1 MKVYQLVG
9 EIADFDY
16 VSETFGFRICGP
28 ASLKKFLADCA
39 EGEKVEIEI
48 NSPGGF
54 CVPGMEMANAIKNS
68 KAHVIAHVTG
78 MAASMASVIACA
90 CREIRMEEASFMMI
104 HDPWSWTEGNAAAM
118 RKEAQNLD
126 QFKAVIMSFYRGKF
140 NRTEEE
146 LSALM
151 SDETWMTGA
160 ECVENGLKCELIKS
174 DLKMAALVGSAK
186 FGKMP
191 EAAAKLYKFQE
202 LTDDAKAEL
211 EKAKA
216 EQHKPAAGS
225 VHSQLMADYLAN
237 PDADRSAADFRAIIA
252 ELDAEGFAARFKG
265 ASKKINELQ
274 DQLKAKDE
282 ELKQLDA
289 KIFAEQSAKDAVADE
304 LETAN
309 GKIKDL
315 EGKLEQ
321 SDKDLKDAKAS
332 VSSLTTELEKVKKDL
347 TQMGEQAKHLK
358 EVNDTITGGVLVPSA
373 EGGEYEAKMK
383 KAKSARER
391 EDLRALKKAG
401 KIK

>member
-1 MKVYQLVG
+1 MKTYQLVG

-39 EGEKVEIEI
+39 DGEKVEIEI
-48 NSPGGF
+48 NSPGGL

-68 KAHVIAHVTG
+68 KAHVIAHITG

-90 CREIRMEEASFMMI
+90 CDEIKMEEAAFLMI
-104 HDPWSWTEGNAAAM
+104 HDPWSWIEGNAASM

-140 NRTEEE
+140 DRTEEE
-146 LSALM
+146 ISALM
-151 SDETWMTGA
+151 SDETWFTGA
-160 ECVENGLKCELIKS
+160 ECVENGFKCELIKS
-174 DLKMAALVGSAK
+174 DLRMAALVGSAK

-191 EAAAKLYKFQE
+191 EAAAKLYQFQE
-202 LTDDAKAEL
+202 LTEDAKAEL

-216 EQHKPAAGS
+216 EQELADAYQKLAEQTANGGAGASPAPS
-225 VHSQLMADYLAN
+225 T
-237 PDADRSAADFRAIIA
+237 
-252 ELDAEGFAARFKG
+252 EEGNWEARFKG
-265 ASKKINELQ
+265 ASKKINELM
-274 DQLKAKDE
+274 DQLKAKDA
-282 ELKQLDA
+282 ELA
-289 KIFAEQSAKDAVADE
+289 KFKDGAVALD
-304 LETAN
+304 TAN
-309 GKIKDL
+309 AKIKDL

-321 SDKDLKDAKAS
+321 SEKDLKDAKAS
-332 VSSLTTELEKVKKDL
+332 VSTLTTELEKVKTDL
-347 TQMGEQAKHLK
+347 AKMGEQAKHLK
-358 EVNDTITGGVLVPSA
+358 EVNDTITGGVLVPPA

-391 EDLRALKKAG
+391 EELRALKKAG

>member
-1 MKVYQLVG
+1 MKKYQLVG

-39 EGEKVEIEI
+39 EGETVELEI
-48 NSPGGF
+48 NSPGGL

-90 CREIRMEEASFMMI
+90 CDEIKMEEASFMMI
-104 HDPWSWTEGNAAAM
+104 HDPWSYAEGNAAAM
-118 RKEAQNLD
+118 RKEAMNLD

-140 NRTEEE
+140 ERTEDE

-174 DLKMAALVGSAK
+174 DLKMAALVGSAH

-191 EAAAKLYKFQE
+191 EAAAKLYTFKE
-202 LTDDAKAEL
+202 LTEDAKAEL

-216 EQHKPAAGS
+216 EQRHES
-225 VHSQLMADYLAN
+225 V
-237 PDADRSAADFRAIIA
+237 PSAATD
-252 ELDAEGFAARFKG
+252 EGNWEARFKG
-265 ASKKINELQ
+265 ASKKITELM
-274 DQLKAKDE
+274 DQLKAKDT
-282 ELKQLDA
+282 ELTKFKDGAAALD
-289 KIFAEQSAKDAVADE
+289 
-304 LETAN
+304 TAN
-309 GKIKDL
+309 AKIKDL

-321 SDKDLKDAKAS
+321 SEKDLKDAKAS
-332 VSSLTTELEKVKKDL
+332 VSTLTTELEKVKKDL

-391 EDLRALKKAG
+391 EELRALKKAG

>member
-1 MKVYQLVG
+1 MKTYQLVG

-39 EGEKVEIEI
+39 DGEKVEIEI
-48 NSPGGF
+48 NSPGGL

-90 CREIRMEEASFMMI
+90 CDEIKMEEAAFLMI

-140 NRTEEE
+140 NRTPEEI
-146 LSALM
+146 SALM
-151 SDETWMTGA
+151 ADETWFTGA

-174 DLKMAALVGSAK
+174 DLRMAALVGSAK

-191 EAAAKLYKFQE
+191 EAAAKLYQFRE
-202 LTDDAKAEL
+202 LTEDAKAEL
-211 EKAKA
+211 DKAKA
-216 EQHKPAAGS
+216 EQTANGGAGVSPAPS
-225 VHSQLMADYLAN
+225 T
-237 PDADRSAADFRAIIA
+237 
-252 ELDAEGFAARFKG
+252 EEGNLEARFKG
-265 ASKKINELQ
+265 ASKKINELM
-274 DQLKAKDE
+274 DQLKAKDA
-282 ELKQLDA
+282 ELA
-289 KIFAEQSAKDAVADE
+289 KFKDGAVALD
-304 LETAN
+304 TAN
-309 GKIKDL
+309 AKIKDL

-321 SDKDLKDAKAS
+321 SEKDLKDAKAS
-332 VSSLTTELEKVKKDL
+332 VSSLTTELEKVKTDL
-347 TQMGEQAKHLK
+347 AKMGEQAKHLK
-358 EVNDTITGGVLVPSA
+358 EVNDTITGGVLVPPA

-391 EDLRALKKAG
+391 EELRALKKAG

>member
-28 ASLKKFLADCA
+28 ASLKRFLSDCA
-39 EGEKVEIEI
+39 DGEKVEIEI
-48 NSPGGF
+48 NSPGGL

-68 KAHVIAHVTG
+68 KAHVIAHITG

-90 CREIRMEEASFMMI
+90 CDEIKMEEAAFLMI

-140 NRTEEE
+140 NRTPEEI
-146 LSALM
+146 SALM
-151 SDETWMTGA
+151 SDETWFTGA
-160 ECVENGLKCELIKS
+160 ECIENGFKCELIKS
-174 DLKMAALVGSAK
+174 DLRMAALVGSAK

-216 EQHKPAAGS
+216 EQTANGGACVSPA
-225 VHSQLMADYLAN
+225 
-237 PDADRSAADFRAIIA
+237 PSA
-252 ELDAEGFAARFKG
+252 EEGNWEARFKG

-274 DQLKAKDE
+274 AKLDKA
-282 ELKQLDA
+282 A
-289 KIFAEQSAKDAVADE
+289 
-304 LETAN
+304 LETVDYGEVCKARDKALA
-309 GKIKDL
+309 KIKDL
-315 EGKLEQ
+315 EGKLQQ
-321 SDKDLKDAKAS
+321 SEKDLKDAKAS
-332 VSSLTTELEKVKKDL
+332 VSTLTDELEKVKTDL
-347 TQMGEQAKHLK
+347 AKMGEHAKHLEETRAVITGNVLIPTEAGGSYDAK
-358 EVNDTITGGVLVPSA
+358 MDAAIKSGTVNDR
-373 EGGEYEAKMK
+373 MK
-383 KAKSARER
+383 LREQKKS
-391 EDLRALKKAG
+391 G

>member
-28 ASLKKFLADCA
+28 ASLKKFLGDCA
-39 EGEKVEIEI
+39 DGEKVEIEI
-48 NSPGGF
+48 NSPGGL

-68 KAHVIAHVTG
+68 KAHVIAHITG

-90 CREIRMEEASFMMI
+90 CDEIKMEEAAFLMI
-104 HDPWSWTEGNAAAM
+104 HDPWSGIEGNAAAM

-140 NRTEEE
+140 DRTEEE
-146 LSALM
+146 ISALM
-151 SDETWMTGA
+151 SDETWFTGA
-160 ECVENGLKCELIKS
+160 ECVENGFKCELIKS
-174 DLKMAALVGSAK
+174 DLRMAALVGSAK

-216 EQHKPAAGS
+216 DQNKPAAGS

-237 PDADRSAADFRAIIA
+237 PDADRSADDFRAILK

-274 DQLKAKDE
+274 DQLKAKDA
-282 ELKQLDA
+282 ELA
-289 KIFAEQSAKDAVADE
+289 KFKDGAAD
-304 LETAN
+304 LEKAN
-309 GKIKDL
+309 DKIKDL
-315 EGKLEQ
+315 KGKLEQ
-321 SDKDLKDAKAS
+321 SEKDLKDAKAS
-332 VSSLTTELEKVKKDL
+332 VSTLTTELEKVKTDL
-347 TQMGEQAKHLK
+347 AKVGEHAKHLEETRAVITGNVLIPTEAGGSYDAK
-358 EVNDTITGGVLVPSA
+358 MDQAIKSGTVNDR
-373 EGGEYEAKMK
+373 MK
-383 KAKSARER
+383 LREQKKS
-391 EDLRALKKAG
+391 G

>member
-237 PDADRSAADFRAIIA
+237 PDADRSAADFRAIIK

-274 DQLKAKDE
+274 DQLKAKD
-282 ELKQLDA
+282 
-289 KIFAEQSAKDAVADE
+289 DE
-304 LETAN
+304 LAKFKDGASALDTAN
-309 GKIKDL
+309 AKIKDL

-347 TQMGEQAKHLK
+347 TEMGEQAKHLK
-358 EVNDTITGGVLVPSA
+358 EVNDTITGGVLVPPA

-391 EDLRALKKAG
+391 EELRALKKAG

>member
-28 ASLKKFLADCA
+28 ASLKRFLADCA
-39 EGEKVEIEI
+39 DGEKVEIEI
-48 NSPGGF
+48 NSPGGL

-68 KAHVIAHVTG
+68 KAHVIAHITG

-90 CREIRMEEASFMMI
+90 CDEIKMEEAAFLMI

-140 NRTEEE
+140 NRTPEEI
-146 LSALM
+146 SALM
-151 SDETWMTGA
+151 SDETWFTGA
-160 ECVENGLKCELIKS
+160 ECVENGFKCELIKS

-191 EAAAKLYKFQE
+191 EEAAKLYKFQE

-216 EQHKPAAGS
+216 EQTPVSGRAGVS
-225 VHSQLMADYLAN
+225 PS
-237 PDADRSAADFRAIIA
+237 PSA
-252 ELDAEGFAARFKG
+252 EEGNWEARYKG
-265 ASKKINELQ
+265 ASKKITELQ
-274 DQLKAKDE
+274 AKLDKA
-282 ELKQLDA
+282 A
-289 KIFAEQSAKDAVADE
+289 
-304 LETAN
+304 LETVDYGEVCKARDEALA
-309 GKIKDL
+309 KIKDL

-321 SDKDLKDAKAS
+321 SEKDLKDAKAS
-332 VSSLTTELEKVKKDL
+332 VSTLTDELEKVKTDL
-347 TQMGEQAKHLK
+347 AKMGEHANHLEETRAVITGNVLIPAEAGGSYDAKMDQAIKSGT
-358 EVNDTITGGVLVPSA
+358 VNDR
-373 EGGEYEAKMK
+373 MK
-383 KAKSARER
+383 LREQKKS
-391 EDLRALKKAG
+391 G

>member
-39 EGEKVEIEI
+39 DGETVMIEI
-48 NSPGGF
+48 NSPGGL

-68 KAHVIAHVTG
+68 KAHVVAHITG
-78 MAASMASVIACA
+78 IAASMASVIACA
-90 CREIRMEEASFMMI
+90 CDEIRMEEAAFMMI
-104 HDPWSWTEGNAAAM
+104 HDPWSWIEGNAAEM

-140 NRTEEE
+140 AKSEEE
-146 LSALM
+146 ISALM

-174 DLKMAALVGSAK
+174 DLRMVALVGCAK
-186 FGKMP
+186 FGNMP

-216 EQHKPAAGS
+216 EQTAG
-225 VHSQLMADYLAN
+225 AGDEN
-237 PDADRSAADFRAIIA
+237 F
-252 ELDAEGFAARFKG
+252 EARFKG
-265 ASKKINELQ
+265 ASKKINELM
-274 DQLKAKDE
+274 DQLKAKDA
-282 ELKQLDA
+282 ELAKFKDGAAALDA
-289 KIFAEQSAKDAVADE
+289 
-304 LETAN
+304 AN
-309 GKIKDL
+309 VKIKDL

-347 TQMGEQAKHLK
+347 TEMGEQAKHLK
-358 EVNDTITGGVLVPSA
+358 EVNDTITGGVLVPQ
-373 EGGEYEAKMK
+373 GEDSYDAKMAKAIKSGTVSDRMKLREQK
-383 KAKSARER
+383 KS
-391 EDLRALKKAG
+391 G

>member
-39 EGEKVEIEI
+39 DDEKVEIEI
-48 NSPGGF
+48 NSPGGL

-68 KAHVIAHVTG
+68 KAHVIAHITG

-90 CREIRMEEASFMMI
+90 CDEIKMEEAAFLMI
-104 HDPWSWTEGNAAAM
+104 HDPWSGIEGNAAAM

-140 NRTEEE
+140 DRTAEEI
-146 LSALM
+146 SALM
-151 SDETWMTGA
+151 SDETWFTGA
-160 ECVENGLKCELIKS
+160 ECVENGFKCELIKS
-174 DLKMAALVGSAK
+174 DLRMAALVGSAK

-216 EQHKPAAGS
+216 AQHVDVVPTAAS
-225 VHSQLMADYLAN
+225 D
-237 PDADRSAADFRAIIA
+237 
-252 ELDAEGFAARFKG
+252 EGNWEARFKG

-274 DQLKAKDE
+274 AKLEKAEAD
-282 ELKQLDA
+282 LSGA
-289 KIFAEQSAKDAVADE
+289 QSAKTELADAQAKINDLQGKLDQSQKDLADANASVSKLTGE
-304 LETAN
+304 LEQVKTDLAKLGEHAKHLEDTRAAITGN
-309 GKIKDL
+309 VLVPAETGGSYDAKMSAAIKSGTVNDRMALRKQKADGKIK
-315 EGKLEQ
+315 
-321 SDKDLKDAKAS
+321 
-332 VSSLTTELEKVKKDL
+332 
-347 TQMGEQAKHLK
+347 
-358 EVNDTITGGVLVPSA
+358 
-373 EGGEYEAKMK
+373 
-383 KAKSARER
+383 
-391 EDLRALKKAG
+391 
-401 KIK
+401 